1 MFRKI
6 NPILQPIKKAKTTFA
21 EEIETLLK
29 VDDLEKLNEETEE
42 KMDLEKSEYPLTFNK
57 AELKEEDNAV
67 VSTGNNIGEVTVDNT
82 VYKILV
88 SNTPVFTLNT
98 NPKDLDEVET
108 ISKSIPDEFKP
119 TSDGTSS
126 QKIDLVNT
134 SERVAVFVSQFL
146 TMIHPVLWKEDT
158 EQYLTPFLGTIFG
171 TPNLKDTLVQSLS
184 CLELLRE
191 QSRIYREIE
200 AKDPREY
207 AKFNFPKYEEEYQEQ
222 LLKLSVEYERQMGE
236 LFEIIKSTTQ
246 EASSGSIVITGLPD
260 TITPGETGTPIV
272 KAPNTSEGGQT
283 TNENI
288 GSLLKTVASIV
299 TKLNTQLK
307 DYTKIK
313 KENAELRLAVER
325 ARREGATKVTS
336 STQEEKEI
344 KIMYENLLGGAMRT
358 KLSTYNSYTFALSL
372 AGKLHLRSE
381 QSIFIFDISA
391 LIRGFIQNK
400 IKEYRS
406 LSLVQYSS
414 VQTDLQSVFDT
425 NITIFSGDS
434 QNPEGVLRSIL
445 APAYLYALDSAFA
458 ELLKFLHP
466 SSKPLILNR
475 LLILDPL
482 LKTQNKLYAAF
493 VNFVASKY
501 NTDLQLQKNIA
512 TTASDKI
519 VQSVAKIQ
527 SIDDMKKAMIE
538 AGYRLR

>member
-88 SNTPVFTLNT
+88 SKTSGFTLNT

-158 EQYLTPFLGTIFG
+158 ETYLAPFLGTIFG
-171 TPNLKDTLVQSLS
+171 TPNLKNTLVQSLS
-184 CLELLRE
+184 SLELLRE

-200 AKDPREY
+200 SKDPREY

-260 TITPGETGTPIV
+260 TITPGETGVPLV

-288 GSLLKTVASIV
+288 GSLLKTVASTV

-425 NITIFSGDS
+425 NINFFSGDS

-445 APAYLYALDSAFA
+445 APAYLYALDSAFT